1 MNNKIFLIL
10 ISFLILSCGDKQ
22 NSKTSEGPSI
32 EGFWNRLG
40 TVQYVNNIPVD
51 TTFIKDSDFSWYKQI
66 KVYKDG
72 NMLWLNNSRD
82 TLTPW
87 KGGSGGY
94 AKFTV
99 HSADSITEKTTNGTG
114 TWGTT
119 IKNYKDSLNVSSW
132 IFGLQTDIS
141 ENYYT
146 QKWGDETVSEYA
158 EFWGRMDKLQEKTK
172 LDGAWK
178 RVYEIAY
185 VNNIPVDTVAI
196 PTDISLDV
204 KIMSNG
210 RYTYQ
215 VDLTELAES
224 DTPEY
229 GGYGGYGTF
238 EFDNEKNELV
248 EYQEW
253 GSGMNT
259 AVSAPKTNPE
269 VHKITFFND
278 DLFIQVSDRPAGVI
292 NSDIE
297 GVNGRGV
304 VYRRIK

>member
-1 MNNKIFLIL
+1 MISL
-10 ISFLILSCGDKQ
+10 ISISCNNRKSMA
-22 NSKTSEGPSI
+22 NSENLNI

-40 TVQYVNNIPVD
+40 TIQYVNNIPVD
-51 TTFIKDSDFSWYKQI
+51 TTYIKDSDFSWYKQI

-72 NMLWLNNSRD
+72 NMIWLNNVKD

-94 AKFTV
+94 AKFVV
-99 HSADSITEKTTNGTG
+99 HSADSITEKTSNGTG

-119 IKNYKDSLNVSSW
+119 IKNYKDSLNVSYW
-132 IFGLQTDIS
+132 TFGLQTDIS
-141 ENYYT
+141 ENYYS
-146 QKWGDETVSEYA
+146 QRWGGDSVSEYA

-185 VNNIPVDTVAI
+185 VNNIPVDTIAI

-204 KIMSNG
+204 KIISNG

-215 VDLTELAES
+215 VDLTELADS
-224 DTPEY
+224 DTPQY

-238 EFDNEKNELV
+238 VFDNEKNELI

-259 AVSAPKTNPE
+259 GVSEPKTNPE

-278 DLFIQVSDRPAGVI
+278 DLFTQVSDRPAGLI
-292 NSDIE
+292 NSDVK